1 MPPEYLAGPNRG
13 ACGADRRP
21 QSRRD
26 AHEAVPARNLRAGS
40 PKETARLQEW
50 FEQEIGRLLG
60 KCENA
65 EALARKT
72 QEESRTR
79 RQLVMDCHAAANEA
93 TATVDKLRGVVR
105 SQEQYIIRLK
115 RHLVD
120 DNLMLI

>member
-1 MPPEYLAGPNRG
+1 MPPPEYLAGPNRG

-26 AHEAVPARNLRAGS
+26 AHAAVPARNLKAGS
-40 PKETARLQEW
+40 PKPKETAQLQEW

-72 QEESRTR
+72 QEESRAR

-93 TATVDKLRGVVR
+93 TAAAAKLRGVVR
-105 SQEQYIIRLK
+105 SQEQHIVRLK
-115 RHLVD
+115 GLLGR
-120 DNLMLI
+120 